1 MSKLTYAHTH
11 EFCWAELR
19 AADWR
24 IAKPFYCA
32 LFGWEFE
39 DERAAN
45 GDFYTNF
52 NKQGDIIAG
61 MYEMGENKKAA
72 REQSVWQAY
81 VAVLDVE
88 ASVATAQALGGAL
101 VRGPYDI
108 GEAGSMAIIADPGGA
123 QLTLWQAKQHI
134 GSRRAFEA
142 NTPYWHELACRNRD
156 VKEAFYSALFGWHS
170 IHQNV
175 LGVDYVIFSN
185 DDHALAGM
193 IEMNEAWGSKT
204 PPHWMMYFAVLD
216 CDRVAKK
223 AAGLGAKVCV
233 PPTDVP
239 DVGRYAVICDPQ
251 GAFFSIIESYMDTI
265 TP

>member
-1 MSKLTYAHTH
+1 MSRLTYPHIH

-32 LFGWEFE
+32 LFGWEF
-39 DERAAN
+39 DDTRGAN
-45 GDFYTNF
+45 GDYYTNF
-52 NKQGDIIAG
+52 NKQGDVIAG
-61 MYEMGENKKAA
+61 MYEMGESKKAS

-81 VAVLDVE
+81 VAVSDVDTTL
-88 ASVATAQALGGAL
+88 AKAQALGGGIL
-101 VRGPYDI
+101 RGPFDI
-108 GEAGSMAIIADPGGA
+108 AEAGRMAVISDPGGA
-123 QLTLWQAKQHI
+123 QLTIWQAKQHI

-142 NTPYWHELACRNRD
+142 NTPYWHELACRHRD
-156 VKEAFYSALFGWHS
+156 VKEAFYTQLFDWHA

-175 LGVDYVIFSN
+175 EGIDYVIFSN
-185 DDHALAGM
+185 DEHALAGM
-193 IEMNEAWGSKT
+193 VEMTDAWGSKT

-216 CDRVAKK
+216 CDAVAKK

-233 PPTDVP
+233 PPKDIP
-239 DVGRYAVICDPQ
+239 EVGRYAVICDPQ
-251 GAFFSIIESYMDTI
+251 GAFFSIIESRMDEI